1 MLVWLLVIYF
11 SFVFLEFI
19 VCIALLYN
27 WDKVSAKDV
36 VAIAF
41 VSLFLVV
48 MPVILYNVYK
58 GLNGD

>member
-1 MLVWLLVIYF
+1 MLMWLLIIYF

-27 WDKVSAKDV
+27 WDKVSFKDAV
-36 VAIAF
+36 DVAFI
-41 VSLFLVV
+41 SLFLVV
-48 MPVILYNVYK
+48 MPIVLYNVYR

>member
-1 MLVWLLVIYF
+1 MLVWLLIIYL

-36 VAIAF
+36 VDVAF
-41 VSLFLVV
+41 ISLFLVV
-48 MPVILYNVYK
+48 MPIVLYNVYR
-58 GLNGD
+58 GLKDD